1 MTQTTP
7 ERKPCGT
14 CGSEYTVTANGT
26 IRHHLT
32 DNPEFQAGPD
42 SRKCR
47 GAGERPAGAAEEQP
61 AAAGAQCRLCKH
73 PVQLTDNGRAR
84 SHLTPEQ
91 KPRKCP
97 GGSDF
102 PLGQYP
108 DMVGTT
114 DGLVATL
121 RADCEHVPVG
131 QCYGCYGEAGNPVS
145 DPELN
150 AMAEAEGTGAAP
162 WGVDPDAVAQPTMAD
177 QLKATPFTEALARET
192 SGVGTVL
199 DAMSPEV
206 RSEAERFMDAAP
218 ATHTG
223 RPSMHSGGGLSTA
236 ERERLAA
243 VVATDHRTPE
253 QKASD
258 ARMSEL
264 TREAVKVLQQR
275 SPEQKAET
283 AARMDRTASAVLGLP
298 LDPELNHEYT
308 DPSGT
313 VWVHPG
319 PEETCQAPD
328 CVTLRQAAGDAGLLV
343 AGRDKNGR
351 TYCAKCGTDNHRCP
365 GCGTDVPHGVVAC
378 TECTARVNAE
388 KAERQAKCT
397 HPDGFTDT
405 LSVDGREVP
414 ACEHCGA
421 VAPASKLPQGETDDG
436 RPCDHADELFG
447 LEDGKP
453 VCVACGTECTHPDG
467 FKGTADVPGSDDQD
481 RVVSVC
487 EVCGTVAPEDA
498 EPVGPDPELP
508 NCPHPLTHRAGC
520 GCPDDDSRDPADAW
534 RAPADILELMPEDV
548 RELDA
553 LRLNCRDCGH
563 PVTPLIHA
571 FDLYGKAKAVIW
583 VCEPAQ
589 MAGSLSCDRGGHE
602 CKPDTR
608 ARLGDLDEGDYFV
621 RGDNLMRLTERES
634 STSVMAVVVGGP
646 YDGRTGELKNLD
658 EMVERAPE
666 PEGTETLVDPRTCP
680 HPQGFVYDYLGKRC
694 PNCGTAKPGDPD
706 APENDETHV
715 VADDE
720 PQTGP
725 VRVGELEHG
734 DVFLRRG
741 TAMRVT
747 SAGYG
752 LVEAIVVDNGPHAGR
767 TGELKNPDE
776 VVERI
781 AAGTKEQ
788 ETKECT
794 DDRTATSQRSSAAST
809 TRTTALAPGSPRA
822 TRASAQAVSSKSE
835 SVTSSAPTARAAG
848 NGRGAAVTT
857 DQASAAAAFLG
868 SAHPTAPAA
877 SGPQNSA
884 DAAAQFLAGGSGA
897 HGEKETKRDRFGRY
911 LIPHPDTGKET
922 AWTRST
928 TFAKS
933 ISDTY
938 ALSQWGLR
946 MALLGATQR
955 PDIVQRAHGKH
966 VKADKSLLDELTA
979 ELKNAAGDKV
989 AANLGTAMHSFTE
1002 MADRAWHSPGG
1013 PRSVLDQVPP
1023 DCREMVE
1030 TYIRL
1035 LEETGLEP
1043 VPHLIEFTTVVKQY
1057 GVAGTSDNCYKVTKP
1072 LVLRIGRGE
1081 VRLSPGE
1088 YVIGDKKTGKD
1099 LDYGWQE
1106 IAIQLATYAQGLN
1119 TAGVWDRHEEEWHP
1133 KPLGDATVRLD
1144 AGIVLHL
1151 PVDKE
1156 AEKQP
1161 AVYGVDLESGWNAAV
1176 LCERVRAWRKVRSL
1190 ASPVMVSEAETFA
1203 PARPEPTVT
1212 TRTTVRPPSLM
1223 DKARAVTSKGEA
1235 SAVWKEAKT
1244 ASLPDAEV
1252 DELVAVM
1259 QSRLKELAEPGG

>member
-7 ERKPCGT
+7 ERKPCSVCPG
-14 CGSEYTVTANGT
+14 EYVVTANGT
-26 IRHHLT
+26 IRHHFT
-32 DNPEFQAGPD
+32 DRPEFQASPD

-47 GAGERPAGAAEEQP
+47 GVGEPPAGAAGEQSGNGP
-61 AAAGAQCRLCKH
+61 QCRLCKH
-73 PVQLTDNGRAR
+73 PAQLHPNDRVR
-84 SHLTPEQ
+84 SHLTPEAT
-91 KPRKCP
+91 PRPCP

-102 PLGQYP
+102 PLGMYP
-108 DMVGTT
+108 DMIGTT
-114 DGLVATL
+114 DGLVATIH
-121 RADCEHVPVG
+121 AECEHVPIG
-131 QCYGCYGEAGNPVS
+131 QCYACYGEAGNPVS
-145 DPELN
+145 DAELN
-150 AMAEAEGTGAAP
+150 AMAEADGTGTAP
-162 WGVDPDAVAQPTMAD
+162 WGNAELAGDGDGTKPRSEPSETITRTGANGAIVAAAPTMAD
-177 QLKATPFTEALARET
+177 QLKAAPTDDFGQPVRECFNCDAVGCAGCGALTTDDSRPEASRFVELLAQET
-192 SGVGTVL
+192 RGAGTVADVFSPAERARL
-199 DAMSPEV
+199 DAI
-206 RSEAERFMDAAP
+206 
-218 ATHTG
+218 
-223 RPSMHSGGGLSTA
+223 
-236 ERERLAA
+236 
-243 VVATDHRTPE
+243 VATDHRIPE
-253 QKASD
+253 QKAADVETS
-258 ARMSEL
+258 RL

-275 SPEQKAET
+275 SPEEKAET

-328 CVTLRQAAGDAGLLV
+328 CVTMRS
-343 AGRDKNGR
+343 GRPEGFDPN
-351 TYCAKCGTDNHRCP
+351 CAKCDTDNHRCP
-365 GCGTDVPHGVVAC
+365 GCGTDVSHGVVAC
-378 TECTARVNAE
+378 AECTARVDAE
-388 KAERQAKCT
+388 KAERQAACT
-397 HPDGFTDT
+397 HLDGFQDT

-421 VAPASKLPQGETDDG
+421 VGWFSQ
-436 RPCDHADELFG
+436 AD
-447 LEDGKP
+447 P
-453 VCVACGTECTHPDG
+453 
-467 FKGTADVPGSDDQD
+467 
-481 RVVSVC
+481 
-487 EVCGTVAPEDA
+487 
-498 EPVGPDPELP
+498 EPVGPDTELP
-508 NCPHPLTHRAGC
+508 NCPHPETHRAGC
-520 GCPDDDSRDPADAW
+520 GCPDDDSARRKPVDGW
-534 RAPADILELMPEDV
+534 RTPLDLMEKMPGVV
-548 RELDA
+548 RGLDA
-553 LRLNCRDCGH
+553 LRLNCGECGH
-563 PVTPLIHA
+563 PVTPLVDT
-571 FDLYGKAKAVIW
+571 FGPDGLAVKVVW
-583 VCEPAQ
+583 DCEQHLHRDNP
-589 MAGSLSCDRGGHE
+589 CRGHE

-608 ARLGDLDEGDYFV
+608 VQLGELEVGDHFIRRGAVMRVAVMPVGGSIAAVVAEGPMRGRTGELKNWGEEVDRTHCRHSYSYADDGKFGHSGSFCDYCGAPDPETETTQEQESGQARLGDLDEGDHFI
-621 RGDNLMRLTERES
+621 RNGTLMRLTERES
-634 STSVMAVVVGGP
+634 STSVLAVVIGGP
-646 YDGRTGELKNLD
+646 HDGRTGELKNLG

-666 PEGTETLVDPRTCP
+666 PR
-680 HPQGFVYDYLGKRC
+680 
-694 PNCGTAKPGDPD
+694 
-706 APENDETHV
+706 
-715 VADDE
+715 
-720 PQTGP
+720 
-725 VRVGELEHG
+725 
-734 DVFLRRG
+734 
-741 TAMRVT
+741 
-747 SAGYG
+747 
-752 LVEAIVVDNGPHAGR
+752 
-767 TGELKNPDE
+767 
-776 VVERI
+776 
-781 AAGTKEQ
+781 TKEQ

-809 TRTTALAPGSPRA
+809 TTRTTAPVPGSRPP
-822 TRASAQAVSSKSE
+822 TKASAPAVSPKSE

-848 NGRGAAVTT
+848 NGRSAAVTT

-868 SAHPTAPAA
+868 SARPAAPAA
-877 SGPQNSA
+877 SGPQNPA

-897 HGEKETKRDRFGRY
+897 HGEKETKRDSFGRY

-1072 LVLRIGRGE
+1072 LTLKIGRGE

-1106 IAIQLATYAQGLN
+1106 IAIQLSTYAQGLN
-1119 TAGVWDRHEEEWHP
+1119 TAGVWDRQDEVWEP
-1133 KPLGDATVRLD
+1133 DPLSRFDKPGTKVRLD

-1176 LCERVRAWRKVRSL
+1176 LCERVRAWRKVRKL

-1203 PARPEPTVT
+1203 PARPEPTIT

-1235 SAVWKEAKT
+1235 SAVWKDAKT
-1244 ASLPDAEV
+1244 AGLPDTEV

>member
-1 MTQTTP
+1 VCP
-7 ERKPCGT
+7 G
-14 CGSEYTVTANGT
+14 EYVVTANGT

-32 DNPEFQAGPD
+32 DNPDFQAGPD

-47 GAGERPAGAAEEQP
+47 GAGEKPAGAAEEQSGDGP
-61 AAAGAQCRLCKH
+61 QCRLCKH

-91 KPRKCP
+91 TPRSCP
-97 GGSDF
+97 GGSDS

-131 QCYGCYGEAGNPVS
+131 QCYACYAADGAKSCPDHGDPIECTCQAKAGQ
-145 DPELN
+145 
-150 AMAEAEGTGAAP
+150 AQMAAEK
-162 WGVDPDAVAQPTMAD
+162 QSMAD
-177 QLKATPFTEALARET
+177 QLKATPTDDFGQPLRECFNCDRVGCAGCGALTTDDSRPEASRFVELLAQET
-192 SGVGTVL
+192 RAAGTVL
-199 DAMSPEV
+199 D
-206 RSEAERFMDAAP
+206 RIDP
-218 ATHTG
+218 AVM
-223 RPSMHSGGGLSTA
+223 R
-236 ERERLAA
+236 
-243 VVATDHRTPE
+243 
-253 QKASD
+253 
-258 ARMSEL
+258 
-264 TREAVKVLQQR
+264 
-275 SPEQKAET
+275 
-283 AARMDRTASAVLGLP
+283 
-298 LDPELNHEYT
+298 
-308 DPSGT
+308 
-313 VWVHPG
+313 
-319 PEETCQAPD
+319 
-328 CVTLRQAAGDAGLLV
+328 
-343 AGRDKNGR
+343 
-351 TYCAKCGTDNHRCP
+351 
-365 GCGTDVPHGVVAC
+365 
-378 TECTARVNAE
+378 
-388 KAERQAKCT
+388 
-397 HPDGFTDT
+397 
-405 LSVDGREVP
+405 
-414 ACEHCGA
+414 
-421 VAPASKLPQGETDDG
+421 
-436 RPCDHADELFG
+436 
-447 LEDGKP
+447 
-453 VCVACGTECTHPDG
+453 
-467 FKGTADVPGSDDQD
+467 
-481 RVVSVC
+481 
-487 EVCGTVAPEDA
+487 APEPQTCEPVTHDVR

-508 NCPHPLTHRAGC
+508 NCPHPETHRAGC
-520 GCPDDDSRDPADAW
+520 GCPNDDSARREPIDGW
-534 RAPADILELMPEDV
+534 RTPLDLMEKMSGV
-548 RELDA
+548 VQGLDA
-553 LRLNCRDCGH
+553 LRLNCGECGH
-563 PVTPLIHA
+563 PVTPLVDHFGPDGRA
-571 FDLYGKAKAVIW
+571 ARVVWA
-583 VCEPAQ
+583 CENYLHPDNP
-589 MAGSLSCDRGGHE
+589 CRGHE
-602 CKPDTR
+602 CEPNTR
-608 ARLGDLDEGDYFV
+608 VMLGHLDEGDHFTR
-621 RGDNLMRLTERES
+621 RGTLMRVTGE
-634 STSVMAVVVGGP
+634 TNGVVHAVVVDGP
-646 YDGRTGELKNLD
+646 HKGRTGDLPNLG
-658 EMVERAPE
+658 E
-666 PEGTETLVDPRTCP
+666 LVDREPCRHSYLTEVP
-680 HPQGFVYDYLGKRC
+680 PSGLGFAGPGCEYCGHIPLG
-694 PNCGTAKPGDPD
+694 
-706 APENDETHV
+706 
-715 VADDE
+715 
-720 PQTGP
+720 
-725 VRVGELEHG
+725 
-734 DVFLRRG
+734 
-741 TAMRVT
+741 
-747 SAGYG
+747 
-752 LVEAIVVDNGPHAGR
+752 
-767 TGELKNPDE
+767 
-776 VVERI
+776 
-781 AAGTKEQ
+781 Q

-794 DDRTATSQRSSAAST
+794 DSKVTQTSQLSSAAST
-809 TRTTALAPGSPRA
+809 TRTTAPAPGSRPP
-822 TRASAQAVSSKSE
+822 TRASALAVSPKSE
-835 SVTSSAPTARAAG
+835 SVTSSAPTATAAG
-848 NGRGAAVTT
+848 NGRSAAVTT

-868 SAHPTAPAA
+868 SGRPSAPVTT
-877 SGPQNSA
+877 GPANLA

-922 AWTRST
+922 AWTRAT

-1013 PRSVLDQVPP
+1013 ARSILDQAPP

-1057 GVAGTSDNCYKVTKP
+1057 SVAGTSDNCYKVTKP

-1176 LCERVRAWRKVRSL
+1176 LCERVRAWRKVRKL

-1203 PARPEPTVT
+1203 PARPEPAITS
-1212 TRTTVRPPSLM
+1212 RTTVRPPSLM
-1223 DKARAVTSKGEA
+1223 DKARTVTSRGEA
-1235 SAVWKEAKT
+1235 SAVWQEAKT
-1244 ASLPDAEV
+1244 AGLPDAKV
-1252 DELVAVM
+1252 DELVAGM